1 MRQKIS
7 SIYVTILI
15 LSAFLF
21 LVPQGFSASY
31 TRSYALL
38 DRPDGSIQYMLNV
51 VVSQSLYDYY
61 REASHRQVSVE
72 DFAKFVTPY
81 ALRPIADRLRE
92 IYGGDDEKFANGALM
107 LVHQI
112 PYNVTLPIKYP
123 VETIVENKGDCDL
136 FSYIAAS
143 IIKAG
148 GVDVVLLLYEDK
160 AHMNIGVNLPQ
171 NPQYAR
177 TPVSYVTVDGVKY
190 YIAECTAGTEDWRE
204 SWRVGECPLELRQER
219 PQVISLENCEQVAPG
234 QVSASYKT
242 LASSTISLNVSPF
255 FVIQGST
262 VTLSGQIS
270 PNLQNKTVTIYVRVG
285 GYSWN
290 ILGTTTTDASGSFTY
305 LWRVNEASI
314 YQIRA
319 SWSGDDDYAGAD
331 SQTISLTAF
340 STFFIVLLAGAVIL
354 VFVGIV
360 IFLMS
365 TQKNYG
371 VEEPQPPQILS

>member
-1 MRQKIS
+1 M
-7 SIYVTILI
+7 
-15 LSAFLF
+15 
-21 LVPQGFSASY
+21 VPQGFSASY